1 MQETAQK
8 VSTALGLHQQNAEK
22 MNAVIK
28 TMTGEAI
35 EFEALHGHYLSLSPV
50 TNMPKVEFNFYSMHV
65 RSWGDRLT
73 EDEMAQLR
81 ATLKKSRRWKYRLV
95 KDE

>member
-1 MQETAQK
+1 MQETAEK
-8 VSTALGLHQQNAEK
+8 VSTTLGLHQQNAEK

-35 EFEALHGHYLSLSPV
+35 EWNVSHGHYLSLCPV
-50 TNMPKVEFNFYSMHV
+50 TNMNKVEFNFYSMHV

-81 ATLKKSRRWKYRLV
+81 ATLKKARRWKYKLV